1 MALRRPV
8 GRARARPRRRCGNC
22 SSSGRPGTRIKR
34 TENQAGRGFAP
45 EGDFRSIHPEDARI
59 AQRSTTRS
67 FYQHPGQKTEMHE
80 PLSYILGKIDTI
92 KNSLF
97 VLAQID
103 KRAVSGGN

>member
-1 MALRRPV
+1 
-8 GRARARPRRRCGNC
+8 
-22 SSSGRPGTRIKR
+22 
-34 TENQAGRGFAP
+34 
-45 EGDFRSIHPEDARI
+45 
-59 AQRSTTRS
+59 
-67 FYQHPGQKTEMHE
+67 MHE